1 MKSNGK
7 KTQESRGKQ
16 RSESR
21 NNIEKRPGSQSRNR
35 QDTPKDE
42 IQKNK
47 EQNID
52 IDTGFTTNK
61 SKSQSNSVNAP
72 VLASPQTQSTSS
84 PTINK
89 PIKDLNASLRQ
100 PPRFSRPNSRPKS
113 SRNFSRG
120 RSSSSN

>member
-61 SKSQSNSVNAP
+61 SQSNSVNAP
-72 VLASPQTQSTSS
+72 VLDSPQTQSMSS
-84 PTINK
+84 STINK